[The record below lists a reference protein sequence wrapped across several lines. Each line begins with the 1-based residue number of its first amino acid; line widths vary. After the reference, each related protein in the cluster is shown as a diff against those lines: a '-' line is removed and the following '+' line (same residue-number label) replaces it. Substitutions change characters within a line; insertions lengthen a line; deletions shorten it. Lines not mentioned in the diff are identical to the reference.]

1 MHYFPKRFTTPLAGL
16 QVYAH
21 EHKACTDAYGRS
33 RPTCVIRSKCIDW
46 KAVRRRVR
54 ELRGQ
59 SEAGAEVL
67 LRISEACKKSLNW
80 ILTGK
85 EA

>member
-1 MHYFPKRFTTPLAGL
+1 
-16 QVYAH
+16 
-21 EHKACTDAYGRS
+21 
-33 RPTCVIRSKCIDW
+33 
-46 KAVRRRVR
+46 VR

-59 SEAGAEVL
+59 SEAAAEVL
-67 LRISEACKKSLNW
+67 LRISEACKKSINW